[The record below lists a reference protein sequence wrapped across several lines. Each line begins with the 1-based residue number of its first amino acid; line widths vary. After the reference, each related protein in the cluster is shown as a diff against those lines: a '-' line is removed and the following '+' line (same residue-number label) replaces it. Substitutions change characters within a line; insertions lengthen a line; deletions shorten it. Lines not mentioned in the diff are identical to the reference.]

1 MQKKVWIGLLVL
13 ALLVSLAWGYNE
25 NREASKLSLVAENQ
39 NRRSLQNLSGHLK
52 KLETVM
58 AKEAVANTNNQK
70 ILYLSQVWSQSEDA
84 VRDLAQLPTEQA
96 GLNYLGQFLTQTAD
110 YAQVLA
116 QRLASGGVIDPTE
129 EKQFNDIHERLL
141 PVNNNVQL
149 LLQRV
154 DNEGLAWT
162 GKAKGFWERFNFGRL
177 QLAEAAA
184 EGQEGPPGSV
194 GGGLEQLNAS
204 LQKLPPFSYTGEF
217 STREVPEPLG
227 LPQGEINREQA
238 LSIAKDFLSK
248 VGFPNI
254 VPELA
259 SETSGPLGGYLWK
272 SGNVLLE
279 VSRRGGVVSSYRDQR
294 TPESRLLSIDNAKE
308 KAMTTLK
315 ALGWQLTLTSTEDFG
330 SYLQLE
336 AISEKNGVRYYPDKV
351 RFMVAMDN
359 GELIGLDASAYYAFH
374 HERSLPKEILP
385 LKQVATKLRQDF
397 KIVESRQ
404 AVISKV
410 GNQEVLCYEFRGRC
424 QGEDYLIYLNSTNG
438 AEEKILRVIQTPR
451 GEYIE

>member
-13 ALLVSLAWGYNE
+13 GLLVSLFWGYNK
-25 NREASKLSLVAENQ
+25 NREASELSLVTENQ

-58 AKEAVANTNNQK
+58 AKEAVVSTNSQK

-84 VRDLAQLPTEQA
+84 VRDLAQLPAEQF

-116 QRLASGGVIDPTE
+116 QRLASGGVIDPAE
-129 EKQFNDIHERLL
+129 QKQFNDIHERLL
-141 PVNNNVQL
+141 PVSNNVQQ

-162 GKAKGFWERFNFGRL
+162 EKSNGKKVQAGGL

-194 GGGLEQLNAS
+194 GKGLEQLNAS

-227 LPQGEINREQA
+227 LPQGEISREQA
-238 LSIAKDFLSK
+238 LANAKDFLSK
-248 VGFPNI
+248 VGFPNA

-259 SETSGPLGGYLWK
+259 SETSGPMGGYLWK
-272 SGNVLLE
+272 SDNVFLE
-279 VSRRGGVVSSYRDQR
+279 VCRRGGVVISYRDQR
-294 TPESRLLSIDNAKE
+294 TPESRLLNIDNVKE
-308 KAMTTLK
+308 KAMAALK
-315 ALGWQLTLTSTEDFG
+315 NLGWQLTLTSTEDFG
-330 SYLQLE
+330 SYLQME
-336 AISEKNGVRYYPDKV
+336 AVSEKAGIRYYPDKV
-351 RFMVAMDN
+351 RFTVAMDN
-359 GELIGLDASAYYAFH
+359 GQLTGFDSSAYYAFH
-374 HERSLPKEILP
+374 HERTLPQKILTM
-385 LKQVATKLRQDF
+385 KQAAAKLRPDF
-397 KIVESRQ
+397 EIIDSRQ

-410 GNQEVLCYEFRGRC
+410 GNQEVLCYEFRGRS
-424 QGEDYLIYLNSTNG
+424 QGEDYLVYINCQSGL
-438 AEEKILRVIQTPR
+438 EENVLRIIQTPR